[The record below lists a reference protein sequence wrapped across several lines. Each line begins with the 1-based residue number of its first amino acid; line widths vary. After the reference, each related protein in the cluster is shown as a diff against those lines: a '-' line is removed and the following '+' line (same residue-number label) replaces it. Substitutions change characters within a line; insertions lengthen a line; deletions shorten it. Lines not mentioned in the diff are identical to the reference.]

1 MKNGIKITQK
11 TFTNDEGKQIAFC
24 NATIYI
30 DGVSVRVTP
39 VKDDKRVFNLVC
51 KNMGYVVGETANGSD
66 IPEKITEIGE

>member
-30 DGVSVRVTP
+30 DGVSVRVVP
-39 VKDDKRVFNLVC
+39 VKDDKRVYNLIC
-51 KNMGYVVGETANGSD
+51 KNMGCVVGEVADGAD
-66 IPEKITEIGE
+66 VPEKVIEIGE

>member
-11 TFTNDEGKQIAFC
+11 TFTNEEGKKIAFC

-39 VKDDKRVFNLVC
+39 VKDDKRVYNLVC
-51 KNMGYVVGETANGSD
+51 KNMGYVVGEVADGAEV
-66 IPEKITEIGE
+66 PEKVIEVGE

>member
-11 TFTNDEGKQIAFC
+11 TFTNDEGKRIAFC

-39 VKDDKRVFNLVC
+39 AKDDKRVFNLVC
-51 KNMGYVVGETANGSD
+51 KNMGYVVGEVGDLAD
-66 IPEKITEIGE
+66 VPEKITEIGE